1 MPHIKSDPI
10 PAVKDPPVKVV
21 VANSL
26 NDAVS
31 TLEKNGLFFTTGF
44 IRKLL
49 FA

>member
-31 TLEKNGLFFTTGF
+31 TLEKMVCSLQ
-44 IRKLL
+44 LVS
-49 FA
+49 